1 MNAQWF
7 ADGNYIGPE
16 ELPTLIRVSTTAPGM
31 EREEVQRIARLVA
44 AAPALLGALRI
55 GLYHTQRAADWTHEA
70 YRRALEQGMH
80 GTADRHHQAWLDTLA
95 AIKVIEA
102 ALEGQS

>member
-31 EREEVQRIARLVA
+31 EPEEVQRIARLIA
-44 AAPALLGALRI
+44 AAPALLEALQT
-55 GLYHTQRAADWTHEA
+55 LADAVDQFVPLADTWAELSAARAAIA
-70 YRRALEQGMH
+70 
-80 GTADRHHQAWLDTLA
+80 QAM
-95 AIKVIEA
+95 
-102 ALEGQS
+102 EGQK